1 MIEREELTTST
12 AAQALQAEY
21 SQEQVTEIPG
31 AKELTAGRAS
41 RLAMSRQRT
50 YTAEIMKAH
59 VALIEKE
66 VILSKQVDLFRLVNR
81 HYYTLQNWHD
91 QNTGWRIQRGA
102 TVIRLVRQLSATTP
116 GYVYDRLRDP
126 RDFACLT
133 WILSFAE
140 NRQLTGRGNEQQ
152 FLLSQLAEQI
162 QEQSRS
168 VVGEGSV
175 YRGSGE
181 RMSSAADIAMRV
193 GKERSGAGITM
204 EEGYVGETAFDF
216 RKQTDRYNI
225 QRALQYLQDM
235 GGVQLVDGQTKE
247 WVELSADADVLYE
260 FTDVI
265 RSLVSAFNPQLLAMV
280 ATHLNTEGKILQP
293 ALLQNIGEGS
303 VYRGSG
309 ERMSSAAD
317 IAMRVGKERSGARI
331 AMGEGYVEDLFPVM
345 AIKPL
350 MRAWR
355 TLLLG
360 PVLLRYDDPE
370 AFAELLAHTD
380 EIANDLLETFGWL
393 LDVKRDYACIVR
405 ASGMASGPVT
415 SLTPFGASDQMAVLM
430 CTAIREQVTSGA
442 WPMPD
447 KYGCVHVTT
456 EDMNALFYT
465 LREHYGEN
473 WGNEARG
480 KSSRT
485 LLNDV
490 YKKMRQVG
498 LLRGPDGVGN
508 MLVLPTAARYS
519 ATYERA
525 GQEQKPAGKSKAM
538 TITLPGMDES
548 E

>member
-1 MIEREELTTST
+1 MEEYEEL
-12 AAQALQAEY
+12 AA
-21 SQEQVTEIPG
+21 
-31 AKELTAGRAS
+31 AGRAS
-41 RLAMSRQRT
+41 RLSTSRQRT
-50 YTAEIMKAH
+50 YTAEITKAH
-59 VALIEKE
+59 VALMERG

-116 GYVYDRLRDP
+116 GYVYDRLKEP
-126 RDFACLT
+126 KDFACLT

-162 QEQSRS
+162 QEQSPS
-168 VVGEGSV
+168 VV
-175 YRGSGE
+175 
-181 RMSSAADIAMRV
+181 D
-193 GKERSGAGITM
+193 
-204 EEGYVGETAFDF
+204 GETAFDF
-216 RKQTDRYNI
+216 RRPTDRYSI
-225 QRALQYLQDM
+225 QRALQYLEDM

-247 WVELSADADVLYE
+247 WVEQSADADVLYE

-280 ATHLNTEGKILQP
+280 ATHLNNEGKTLQP
-293 ALLQNIGEGS
+293 TLLQSI
-303 VYRGSG
+303 
-309 ERMSSAAD
+309 
-317 IAMRVGKERSGARI
+317 VG
-331 AMGEGYVEDLFPVM
+331 DNFPVM
-345 AIKPL
+345 ALKPL
-350 MRAWR
+350 VRAWR

-370 AFAELLAHTD
+370 AFAELVAHAD
-380 EIANDLLETFGWL
+380 EVANELLETFGWL

-405 ASGMASGPVT
+405 ASGMSSGPVT
-415 SLTPFGASDQMAVLM
+415 SLTPFGTSDQMAVLM
-430 CTAIREQVTSGA
+430 CTAIREQVTTGA
-442 WPMPD
+442 WPLPD
-447 KYGCVHVTT
+447 KYGCVHVTS

-465 LREHYGEN
+465 LRERYGEN

-480 KSSRT
+480 KGSRS

-498 LLRGPDGVGN
+498 LLRGPDGAGN
-508 MLVLPTAARYS
+508 MLILPTAARYS
-519 ATYERA
+519 ASYEKA
-525 GQEQKPAGKSKAM
+525 GQEQKPVGKNKSKSIA
-538 TITLPGMDES
+538 ITLPGLVES

>member
-1 MIEREELTTST
+1 MEEREELTTST
-12 AAQALQAEY
+12 AAQALQVEY

-41 RLAMSRQRT
+41 RLATSRQRT

-59 VALIEKE
+59 VALLEKE

-116 GYVYDRLRDP
+116 GYVYDRLKDP

-168 VVGEGSV
+168 EVGDGSV

-204 EEGYVGETAFDF
+204 EEGYVGETVFDF

-247 WVELSADADVLYE
+247 WVEQSADADVLYE

-280 ATHLNTEGKILQP
+280 ATHLNDEGKILQP
-293 ALLQNIGEGS
+293 ALLQNIGERS
-303 VYRGSG
+303 VYR
-309 ERMSSAAD
+309 A
-317 IAMRVGKERSGARI
+317 ERSGAGI

-350 MRAWR
+350 VRAWR

-405 ASGMASGPVT
+405 ASGMSSGPVT

-430 CTAIREQVTSGA
+430 CTAIHQQVTSGS

-465 LREHYGEN
+465 LRERYGEN

-538 TITLPGMDES
+538 TITLPGLDES

>member
-1 MIEREELTTST
+1 MEEYEELAIS
-12 AAQALQAEY
+12 AAQATQAEY
-21 SQEQVTEIPG
+21 SQEPVTDISD
-31 AKELTAGRAS
+31 AKELAAIGRAT
-41 RLAMSRQRT
+41 RLATSRQRT
-50 YTAEIMKAH
+50 YTAEITKAH
-59 VALIEKE
+59 VALMERG

-116 GYVYDRLRDP
+116 GYVYDRLKEP

-152 FLLSQLAEQI
+152 FLLSQLAGQI
-162 QEQSRS
+162 
-168 VVGEGSV
+168 GEGSV
-175 YRGSGE
+175 YRAQRSG
-181 RMSSAADIAMRV
+181 ADIAM
-193 GKERSGAGITM
+193 G
-204 EEGYVGETAFDF
+204 EGYQEQSRSEIDGETAFDF
-216 RKQTDRYNI
+216 RRPTDRYSI
-225 QRALQYLQDM
+225 QRALQYLEDM

-247 WVELSADADVLYE
+247 WVEQSADADVLYE

-280 ATHLNTEGKILQP
+280 ATHLNNEGKTLQP
-293 ALLQNIGEGS
+293 TLLQSI
-303 VYRGSG
+303 
-309 ERMSSAAD
+309 
-317 IAMRVGKERSGARI
+317 VG
-331 AMGEGYVEDLFPVM
+331 DLFPVM

-350 MRAWR
+350 VRAWR

-370 AFAELLAHTD
+370 AFAELVAHAD
-380 EIANDLLETFGWL
+380 EIANELLETFGWL

-405 ASGMASGPVT
+405 ASGMSSGPVT
-415 SLTPFGASDQMAVLM
+415 SLTPFGTSDQMAVLM
-430 CTAIREQVTSGA
+430 CTAIREQVTAGA
-442 WPMPD
+442 WPLPD
-447 KYGCVHVTT
+447 KYGCVHVTS

-465 LREHYGEN
+465 LRERYGEN

-480 KSSRT
+480 KGSRS

-498 LLRGPDGVGN
+498 LLRGPDGAGN
-508 MLVLPTAARYS
+508 MLILPTAARYS
-519 ATYERA
+519 ASYEKA
-525 GQEQKPAGKSKAM
+525 GQEQKSAGKNKSKSIA
-538 TITLPGMDES
+538 ITLPGLDES

>member
-1 MIEREELTTST
+1 MEEYEEL
-12 AAQALQAEY
+12 AAAR
-21 SQEQVTEIPG
+21 
-31 AKELTAGRAS
+31 RAS
-41 RLAMSRQRT
+41 RLSMSRQRT
-50 YTAEIMKAH
+50 YTAEITKAH
-59 VALIEKE
+59 VALMERG

-116 GYVYDRLRDP
+116 GYVYDRLKEP

-162 QEQSRS
+162 
-168 VVGEGSV
+168 GEGSV
-175 YRGSGE
+175 YRAQRSG
-181 RMSSAADIAMRV
+181 ADIAM
-193 GKERSGAGITM
+193 G
-204 EEGYVGETAFDF
+204 EGYQEQSRSETDGETALDF
-216 RKQTDRYNI
+216 RRPTDRYSI
-225 QRALQYLQDM
+225 QRALQYLEDM

-247 WVELSADADVLYE
+247 WVEQSADADVLYE

-280 ATHLNTEGKILQP
+280 ATHLNNEGKMLQP
-293 ALLQNIGEGS
+293 TLLQSI
-303 VYRGSG
+303 
-309 ERMSSAAD
+309 
-317 IAMRVGKERSGARI
+317 VG
-331 AMGEGYVEDLFPVM
+331 DNFPVM
-345 AIKPL
+345 ALKPL
-350 MRAWR
+350 VRAWR

-370 AFAELLAHTD
+370 AFAELVAHAD
-380 EIANDLLETFGWL
+380 EVANELLETFGWL

-405 ASGMASGPVT
+405 ASGMSSGPVT
-415 SLTPFGASDQMAVLM
+415 SLTPFGTSDQMAVLM
-430 CTAIREQVTSGA
+430 CTAIREQVTTGA
-442 WPMPD
+442 WPLPD
-447 KYGCVHVTT
+447 RYGCVHVTS

-465 LREHYGEN
+465 LRERYGEN
-473 WGNEARG
+473 WGNEARSKG
-480 KSSRT
+480 SRS

-498 LLRGPDGVGN
+498 LLRGPDGAGN
-508 MLVLPTAARYS
+508 MLILPTAARYS
-519 ATYERA
+519 ASYEKA
-525 GQEQKPAGKSKAM
+525 GQEQKPAGKNKSKSIA
-538 TITLPGMDES
+538 ITLPGLDES

>member
-1 MIEREELTTST
+1 MEEYQETAIST
-12 AAQALQAEY
+12 ATQAEY
-21 SQEQVTEIPG
+21 SPEPVMEP
-31 AKELTAGRAS
+31 AAAVS
-41 RLAMSRQRT
+41 ANRLAISRQRT
-50 YTAEIMKAH
+50 YTAEITKAH
-59 VALIEKE
+59 IALMEKR
-66 VILSKQVDLFRLVNR
+66 VILSKQIDLFRLVNR

-91 QNTGWRIQRGA
+91 QNTGWRIQRSA

-116 GYVYDRLRDP
+116 GYMYDRLKEP
-126 RDFACLT
+126 KDFACLT

-168 VVGEGSV
+168 EV
-175 YRGSGE
+175 
-181 RMSSAADIAMRV
+181 D
-193 GKERSGAGITM
+193 
-204 EEGYVGETAFDF
+204 GETAFDF
-216 RKQTDRYNI
+216 RRPTDRYSI
-225 QRALQYLQDM
+225 QRALQYLEDM

-247 WVELSADADVLYE
+247 WVEQSADADVLYE

-280 ATHLNTEGKILQP
+280 ATHLNNDGKTLQP
-293 ALLQNIGEGS
+293 TLLQNIGET
-303 VYRGSG
+303 R
-309 ERMSSAAD
+309 
-317 IAMRVGKERSGARI
+317 
-331 AMGEGYVEDLFPVM
+331 EGYVGDLFPAM

-350 MRAWR
+350 VRAWR

-360 PVLLRYDDPE
+360 PALLRYDDPE
-370 AFAELLAHTD
+370 AFAELLAHAD
-380 EIANDLLETFGWL
+380 DIANELIETFGWL

-405 ASGMASGPVT
+405 ASGMSSGPVT
-415 SLTPFGASDQMAVLM
+415 SLTPFGTSDQMAVLM
-430 CTAIREQVTSGA
+430 CTAIREQVTTGV

-447 KYGCVHVTT
+447 RYGCVHVTT

-465 LREHYGEN
+465 LRERYGEN

-480 KSSRT
+480 KGSRS

-498 LLRGPDGVGN
+498 LLRGPDDAGN
-508 MLVLPTAARYS
+508 ILILPTAARYS
-519 ATYERA
+519 ASYEKA
-525 GQEQKPAGKSKAM
+525 GQEQKLAGKSKSKSV
-538 TITLPGMDES
+538 TLTLPGLNES

>member
-1 MIEREELTTST
+1 MEEREELPTSI
-12 AAQALQAEY
+12 AAQALQTEY

-31 AKELTAGRAS
+31 AKELTTGRAS
-41 RLAMSRQRT
+41 RLATSRQRT

-59 VALIEKE
+59 VALLEKE
-66 VILSKQVDLFRLVNR
+66 VVLSKQVDLFRLVNR

-91 QNTGWRIQRGA
+91 QNTGWRIQRGT

-126 RDFACLT
+126 RDFSCLT

-168 VVGEGSV
+168 EVGEGSI

-181 RMSSAADIAMRV
+181 HMSSAADIAMRV
-193 GKERSGAGITM
+193 GKERSGASITM

-247 WVELSADADVLYE
+247 WVEQSADADVLYE

-280 ATHLNTEGKILQP
+280 ATHLNNEGNILQP
-293 ALLQNIGEGS
+293 ALLQN
-303 VYRGSG
+303 
-309 ERMSSAAD
+309 
-317 IAMRVGKERSGARI
+317 
-331 AMGEGYVEDLFPVM
+331 MGEGYIGDMYPVM

-350 MRAWR
+350 VRAWR

-370 AFAELLAHTD
+370 AFDELLAHTD
-380 EIANDLLETFGWL
+380 EIANELLDTFGWL

-405 ASGMASGPVT
+405 ASGMSSGPVT

-430 CTAIREQVTSGA
+430 CTAIRQQVTSRA

-465 LREHYGEN
+465 LRERYGEN

-538 TITLPGMDES
+538 TITLPGLDES
-548 E
+548 A